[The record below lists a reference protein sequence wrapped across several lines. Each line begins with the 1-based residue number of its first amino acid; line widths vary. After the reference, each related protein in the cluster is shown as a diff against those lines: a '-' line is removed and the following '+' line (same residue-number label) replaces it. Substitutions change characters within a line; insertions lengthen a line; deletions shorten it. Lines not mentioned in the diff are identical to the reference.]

1 VILREAFQRAG
12 FIAVDVRTVPFV
24 YRFPSL
30 TEALSHSEEQPQFVK
45 LLDSLS
51 ETARVAARIELESAF
66 QAFGGP
72 DGFEAPSEALIAA
85 GTA

>member
-1 VILREAFQRAG
+1 
-12 FIAVDVRTVPFV
+12 
-24 YRFPSL
+24 
-30 TEALSHSEEQPQFVK
+30 VK
-45 LLDSLS
+45 LLDALS